1 MNNTNKPKIIN
12 IMPHGPCYHYSPD
25 DKPDYWWEKPDG
37 SWLGFWTREWPD
49 LLGEAVLSVSD
60 QYGWEV
66 WQPDLRADK
75 IYTKQSDTGL
85 IHRLFPAKKY
95 VYRPGVRPQRGIYS
109 ERMISCLRKLRDTPI
124 ILQLHDH
131 FRVPFNNEIL
141 KIFGPKKKFPIFLV
155 GYGPSKAPASE
166 MSGLHRLETYLC
178 LIVEQWR
185 LKKPLK
191 YIDVISEHT
200 TSALKEVQKVYD
212 GHVEKLSMGCDLD
225 IWVPVP
231 SAGMKK
237 TVRREI
243 NIPPEK
249 NVFFASGNYVSRKQ
263 LDKLLEAFRSIIK
276 RNDFFLVIAGHG
288 DKANTDLIT
297 SLAAPLVKQNKCILH
312 PYVTGEEL
320 RNLYWA
326 SDVYI
331 STANDE
337 GGPVSVVKA
346 MACGLP
352 VVTTPV
358 GGTSELMKENNAGAF
373 LPVKG
378 YNEWANIIEGLLDNG
393 FPKPLD
399 VKLVRDVYHW
409 NNVARRFVSIYD
421 DLCKMYF

>member
-1 MNNTNKPKIIN
+1 MNNTNKAKIIN

-25 DKPDYWWEKPDG
+25 EKPDYWWEKPDG

-66 WQPDLRADK
+66 WQPDFRADK
-75 IYTKQSDTGL
+75 IYTKQLDTGL
-85 IHRLFPAKKY
+85 IHRLFPAKEKI
-95 VYRPGVRPQRGIYS
+95 YRPGIRAQGGIYS
-109 ERMISCLRKLRDTPI
+109 ERIVSYLKKLRDTPI

-141 KIFGPKKKFPIFLV
+141 KIFGPKKKFPVFLV
-155 GYGPSKAPASE
+155 GYGPSKAPTSE

-178 LIVEQWR
+178 LMAEQWR

-200 TSALKEVQKVYD
+200 TSALKEVQKVY
-212 GHVEKLSMGCDLD
+212 GGRVEKLSMGCDLD
-225 IWVPVP
+225 VWVPVP

-243 NIPPEK
+243 NIPLEK

-263 LDKLLEAFRSIIK
+263 LDKLLEAFRSIIN

-358 GGTSELMKENNAGAF
+358 GGTSELMKENNVGAF

-378 YNEWANIIEGLLDNG
+378 YNEWAAIIGGLLDNG
-393 FPKPLD
+393 LPRPLD
-399 VKLVRDVYHW
+399 IQLVRNTYQW
-409 NNVARRFVSIYD
+409 ENIARRFVSIYD

>member
-25 DKPDYWWEKPDG
+25 EKPDYWWEKQDG
-37 SWLGFWTREWPD
+37 SWLGFWIREWPD
-49 LLGEAVLSVSD
+49 LLGEAVLSVSG
-60 QYGWEV
+60 QYRWEV
-66 WQPDLRADK
+66 WQPDFRADK
-75 IYTKQSDTGL
+75 IYTKQLDTGL
-85 IHRLFPAKKY
+85 IHRLFPAKEKI
-95 VYRPGVRPQRGIYS
+95 YRPGVRAQSGIYS
-109 ERMISCLRKLRDTPI
+109 ERMISHIRKLRDTPI

-141 KIFGPKKKFPIFLV
+141 KIFGPKKKFPVFLV
-155 GYGPSKAPASE
+155 GYGPSKAPTSE
-166 MSGLHRLETYLC
+166 MLSLHRLETYLC
-178 LIVEQWR
+178 LMAEQWR

-200 TSALKEVQKVYD
+200 TSALKEVQKVY
-212 GHVEKLSMGCDLD
+212 GGRVEKLSMGCNLD

-243 NIPPEK
+243 NIPLEK

-263 LDKLLEAFRSIIK
+263 LDKLLEAFRSIIN

-297 SLAAPLVKQNKCILH
+297 SLAAPLVKQRKCILH

-358 GGTSELMKENNAGAF
+358 GGTSELMKENNVGAF

-378 YNEWANIIEGLLDNG
+378 YKEWAAIIEGLLDNG
-393 FPKPLD
+393 FPVPMD
-399 VKLVRDVYHW
+399 IQLVRNTYQW
-409 NNVARRFVSIYD
+409 ENIARRFVSIYD